1 MMKWGIYVNLK
12 KKKSFLILI
21 ILATIIIVGVIAVN
35 FKQGAFAADDKSVL
49 NIPPEQEDITVP
61 VLGYHSIANDEIGK
75 NPIII
80 GKKRFRD
87 HMKAIK
93 ESGYTTITVGDLDD
107 YLNNKKNLPRKSVLI
122 TFDDG
127 YEDNYSN
134 AYPELKSLNMK
145 ATFFVAPSLLNQQ
158 RYMST
163 REVKELSDNG
173 FDIQSHTDSHVDLT
187 SLPYDKQLEQM
198 KHSKEEIEKITGK
211 QVISAAYPMGLHNE
225 DTFRAMKECNYS
237 LGFTVNRGFVRKRC
251 KNNLELNRVLVDYT
265 YSDFSI
271 KRVLFKSYILG

>member
-1 MMKWGIYVNLK
+1 MKWGIYVNFK
-12 KKKSFLILI
+12 KKKSFFILIL
-21 ILATIIIVGVIAVN
+21 LATIIIGGVIAVN
-35 FKQGAFAADDKSVL
+35 FEQGAFAADDKSVL
-49 NIPPEQEDITVP
+49 NIPPEQEDITIP

-93 ESGYTTITVGDLDD
+93 DSGYTTITIGDLDD

-127 YEDNYSN
+127 YEDNYLN

-145 ATFFVAPSLLNQQ
+145 ATFFVAPSLLNQH

-163 REVKELSDNG
+163 GEVKELSDNG

-187 SLPYDKQLEQM
+187 SLDYDKQLEQM
-198 KHSKEEIEKITGK
+198 KNSKEEIEKLTGK

-225 DTFRAMKECNYS
+225 DTLKAMKECNYS

-251 KNNLELNRVLVDYT
+251 KNKLELNRVLVDYT

-271 KRVLFKSYILG
+271 KRTLFKSYILR